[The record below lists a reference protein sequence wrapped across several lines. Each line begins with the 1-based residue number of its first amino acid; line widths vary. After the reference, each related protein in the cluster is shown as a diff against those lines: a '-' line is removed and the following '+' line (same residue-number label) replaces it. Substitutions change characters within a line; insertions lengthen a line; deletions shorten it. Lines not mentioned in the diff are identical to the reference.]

1 MNVLIGPVPHK
12 RHRPRQLT
20 IISIVINAIIMD
32 ENLGSILADVSRL
45 MRRSFDVRAR
55 DIGVT
60 RPQWQVLSVLR
71 RHEGVNQGGLADLLE
86 VEPITVCRMVD
97 RLQDAELVERR
108 PDPADRRSWRLFLTE
123 KAHDLL
129 GQLRP
134 LADDLLELAL
144 DGVEDVDRVALM
156 ATLDRIRQNLS
167 RRPVET
173 VVLHG

>member
-1 MNVLIGPVPHK
+1 
-12 RHRPRQLT
+12 
-20 IISIVINAIIMD
+20 MD

-129 GQLRP
+129 GHLRP

-144 DGVEDVDRVALM
+144 DGVENVDRAALM

-167 RRPVET
+167 RRPVEPM
-173 VVLHG
+173 VSHG